1 MQWSRV
7 KSILI
12 ILLLLV
18 DGFLACMLGVKAFS
32 AYQRKQENREH
43 LNIVLAD
50 CGMKLADGVSLPD
63 DALMPQL
70 NIFFLSLPL
79 QIYLGLGLLFMT
91 VPIIIVWF
99 TRYYEN
105 GLMKFVR

>member
-70 NIFFLSLPL
+70 NIDRNRADEAAGGAAL
-79 QIYLGLGLLFMT
+79 LGGAAERNAGEKDA
-91 VPIIIVWF
+91 PF
-99 TRYYEN
+99 TT
-105 GLMKFVR
+105 K